1 MPFIGDGA
9 CAANGFEFKKLW
21 PLRVEGEIRMSFEP
35 SEVSTEGDV
44 LVRGEGLVRKEDDE
58 MLVEQVEDCGGFVG
72 THLGQRDA
80 SDLCS
85 EGTGELSDFEVRS
98 ER

>member
-80 SDLCS
+80 S
-85 EGTGELSDFEVRS
+85 EQRS
-98 ER
+98 EASR